1 MNSQEVAAPLVL
13 SSPREK
19 PLDHRTPLHTSR
31 NGGSN
36 HGEYVMPPA
45 NKQLESAVTHN
56 QTGHVMDS
64 NPLDHAPMGLV
75 ARASSV
81 DHFATV
87 PRLTTTLKKTM
98 TVRAL
103 FDYDPLTDT
112 GLPSRGLPFHH
123 GDILHVVNAS
133 DREWWQA
140 RKVTLM
146 PTAAISALSGHDST
160 SDSISSSVIGQSPLG
175 IIPSCE
181 RIERR
186 HRIRSKRVNFFT
198 KVTVIGGGCLHGPP
212 TGTPGMTSTTI
223 TSGNALNH
231 SSALPL
237 HPPLTA
243 RASASGPGLSSQT
256 RTPVNGT
263 NGEGQ
268 SVLPSN
274 SATLERSNAVSDTVD
289 GEKKMRSNSLT
300 LNLFKRFSGR
310 GRRKENSISLSG
322 SVHSTPMDMAY
333 EAELGVVR
341 SYEVMT
347 PISISLTRPLL
358 VFGPLKERVIDVLL
372 QDPKFTSCVPHT
384 SRPPRAGEVNGVDY
398 HFVGSKT
405 QMEELIRADRFI
417 EVGQFQDHYYATS
430 VDSVCQVLLS
440 GRVCV
445 LNVNLTAIKRLEVSR
460 AVLSYLVAKV
470 N

>member
-274 SATLERSNAVSDTVD
+274 SATLERSNADTVD

-333 EAELGVVR
+333 E
-341 SYEVMT
+341 
-347 PISISLTRPLL
+347 
-358 VFGPLKERVIDVLL
+358 D
-372 QDPKFTSCVPHT
+372 T

-445 LNVNLTAIKRLEVSR
+445 LNVNLTAIKRLE
-460 AVLSYLVAKV
+460 
-470 N
+470 